1 MHIPTYLT
9 VFPLFRHTPQDTVGR
24 LGEPAVLNCS
34 ALAIPPPDY
43 EWSVN
48 GLNINL
54 DGTRLIADNG
64 SLLFS
69 ELVREDSGSYVCTA
83 SNQYGEILSPSA
95 ELTVLGE

>member
-48 GLNINL
+48 GDVFFTEKNNTGFSGKHKI
-54 DGTRLIADNG
+54 I
-64 SLLFS
+64 SIYLLHATFMTY
-69 ELVREDSGSYVCTA
+69 L
-83 SNQYGEILSPSA
+83 L
-95 ELTVLGE
+95 